1 MTREEAISELQ
12 LCVDTWDKWMLPGS
26 PSLDRFKEAVKMGLV
41 ALRAPTR
48 EQVERMSGEWVHE
61 PNKRSSLVYCSSC
74 GESFNIHSYE
84 VEKYG
89 FCPYCGI
96 PMTDKAVLVMER
108 WEALKDGKGD

>member
-1 MTREEAISELQ
+1 MVGDDDAIELDYGEFMELNQ
-12 LCVDTWDKWMLPGS
+12 YIRT
-26 PSLDRFKEAVKMGLV
+26 
-41 ALRAPTR
+41 ALRPVSR

-61 PNKRSSLVYCSSC
+61 PNKRSSLFYCSSC

-96 PMTDKAVLVMER
+96 PMTDKAVNV
-108 WEALKDGKGD
+108 DGR

>member
-1 MTREEAISELQ
+1 MKQDKEAITDILSAIAKAQ
-12 LCVDTWDKWMLPGS
+12 LALSAAERAFQVLI
-26 PSLDRFKEAVKMGLV
+26 A
-41 ALRAPTR
+41 ALRPISR

-61 PNKRSSLVYCSSC
+61 PNKISSVFYCSSC

-108 WEALKDGKGD
+108 LEALKDGKGD